1 MLVYCKLSWVRVM
14 HTSAFIQTVRNAYYC
29 NYGHKTVILIGFQL
43 HVCMIDT
50 VTTAMGR
57 MMLSTLL

>member
-14 HTSAFIQTVRNAYYC
+14 HTRAFIQTVRNAYC
-29 NYGHKTVILIGFQL
+29 NYGHNAVILIGSQL

>member
-14 HTSAFIQTVRNAYYC
+14 HTSAFIHRVRNVYC
-29 NYGHKTVILIGFQL
+29 NYGHKAVILIGFQS

-57 MMLSTLL
+57 MMWSTLL

>member
-14 HTSAFIQTVRNAYYC
+14 HTSAFIQRVRSAYC
-29 NYGHKTVILIGFQL
+29 NYGHKAVILIGFQL
-43 HVCMIDT
+43 YVCMIDI
-50 VTTAMGR
+50 VIAGMGR

>member
-14 HTSAFIQTVRNAYYC
+14 HTSAFIQTVRNAYC

-43 HVCMIDT
+43 HVCMIDS
-50 VTTAMGR
+50 VITAIGETMW
-57 MMLSTLL
+57 STLL